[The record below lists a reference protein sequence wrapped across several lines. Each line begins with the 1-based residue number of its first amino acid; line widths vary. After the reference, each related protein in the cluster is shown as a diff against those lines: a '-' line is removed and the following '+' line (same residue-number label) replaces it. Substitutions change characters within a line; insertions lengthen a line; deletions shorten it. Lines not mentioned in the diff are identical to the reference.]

1 MEIRTQKNNLSML
14 ANGRFLLMLL
24 ALVCMNRASAQDDDD
39 PRKAFEKARA
49 EMHKDYDDFRKQ
61 ALAEYS
67 DFVRQAWKEF
77 GAEPA
82 VPAPKEQEILPQLA
96 PGADQETAS
105 WFGKQLTKLGNMFK
119 SKGRKVPEQIQ
130 PAAQPKAQKKAEE
143 KKPIEVAV
151 QEVIKPE
158 PPIKQPE
165 PLAEVKEETFRA
177 NSYMTF
183 EVFGTQ
189 CKVRIGENCRFKLK
203 DVSSDAV
210 ADVIRDEFPKPQ
222 FDNMLFDCLQERKR
236 HDFSD
241 WAYYQM
247 LLALTRK
254 FYGEGT
260 NEAVLA
266 QAFLYS
272 QSGYKMRLAHD
283 DSHLYMLAATRHFIY
298 NKLFFS
304 LDGDWYF
311 MLDGKQ
317 SEKLSICQASF
328 PKESSLSLEPRLL
341 VYHPLEQ
348 ELYRLPG
355 YLSVIDCQ
363 QQLHD
368 TLVDVCQLPAGREY
382 P

>member
-82 VPAPKEQEILPQLA
+82 VPAPKEEEILPQLA

-105 WFGKQLTKLGNMFK
+105 WFGKQLTKLGNIFK

-143 KKPIEVAV
+143 KKPVEMAV

-165 PLAEVKEETFRA
+165 PLAEVKEETYLRHP
-177 NSYMTF
+177 
-183 EVFGTQ
+183 Q
-189 CKVRIGENCRFKLK
+189 LRICGNR
-203 DVSSDAV
+203 
-210 ADVIRDEFPKPQ
+210 R
-222 FDNMLFDCLQERKR
+222 
-236 HDFSD
+236 
-241 WAYYQM
+241 
-247 LLALTRK
+247 
-254 FYGEGT
+254 
-260 NEAVLA
+260 
-266 QAFLYS
+266 
-272 QSGYKMRLAHD
+272 SGC
-283 DSHLYMLAATRHFIY
+283 
-298 NKLFFS
+298 
-304 LDGDWYF
+304 
-311 MLDGKQ
+311 
-317 SEKLSICQASF
+317 E
-328 PKESSLSLEPRLL
+328 
-341 VYHPLEQ
+341 
-348 ELYRLPG
+348 
-355 YLSVIDCQ
+355 
-363 QQLHD
+363 
-368 TLVDVCQLPAGREY
+368 
-382 P
+382 